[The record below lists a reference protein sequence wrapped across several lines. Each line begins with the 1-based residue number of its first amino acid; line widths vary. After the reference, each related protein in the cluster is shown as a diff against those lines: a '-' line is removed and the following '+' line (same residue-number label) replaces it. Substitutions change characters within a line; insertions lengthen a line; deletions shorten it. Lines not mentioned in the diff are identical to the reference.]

1 LRDELDYFGDS
12 ERQQILDMEYTFRF
26 MFMRMADIV
35 PTVDINGRHWL
46 QRIDYPLEEM
56 RGMVSKLRNT
66 VADDVGLS
74 ES

>member
-1 LRDELDYFGDS
+1 LREELDYFGDS
-12 ERQQILDMEYTFRF
+12 ERQQILDMEHTFRF

-35 PTVDINGRHWL
+35 PTVDTNGRHWL

-66 VADDVGLS
+66 VADDVGPS